1 MFSNCHH
8 NSLFR
13 AGSILGTINCSN
25 CWGEEKKKGGTAV
38 REQGSIWLFILQMV
52 EYCLLS

>member
-25 CWGEEKKKGGTAV
+25 CWGEEKKKG
-38 REQGSIWLFILQMV
+38 EQQLENKEVYGYLF
-52 EYCLLS
+52 YKW